1 MTILVAYL
9 TQNNHALLPVVGA
22 GLCSLL
28 LGIVFVIFLPML
40 IENYYQN
47 HWGMCIAY
55 TSVGSVYILVETI
68 VAATIIT
75 TFFIDFKGLIAISIF
90 IFGSLIFLIG
100 NIYLHFY
107 VIRRVVRMV
116 KLQKNKVSQTAVD
129 FLEEKP
135 FGGILILF
143 TSYTILLLILAC
155 WLGAGF
161 GDYKIHNILLLR
173 IFGITILF
181 VLPTLSVI
189 FGLKYP
195 RKIFVSKLQKIID
208 SHNEAI
214 KDKQKTKKKNG

>member
-1 MTILVAYL
+1 
-9 TQNNHALLPVVGA
+9 
-22 GLCSLL
+22 
-28 LGIVFVIFLPML
+28 
-40 IENYYQN
+40 
-47 HWGMCIAY
+47 
-55 TSVGSVYILVETI
+55 
-68 VAATIIT
+68 
-75 TFFIDFKGLIAISIF
+75 
-90 IFGSLIFLIG
+90 
-100 NIYLHFY
+100 
-107 VIRRVVRMV
+107 MV